1 MVVPVIVL
9 APVIA
14 QAVGLEAP
22 ILSVKA
28 TALIAEIMELEL
40 VIIKLVS
47 VWRSL
52 DIPGFCPHQ
61 NRVGVNHEHVPTFYI
76 HISDETPPLCI

>member
-1 MVVPVIVL
+1 MAVVVPVIVL
-9 APVIA
+9 APVIVR
-14 QAVGLEAP
+14 AVGLEVP
-22 ILSVKA
+22 ILREKA

-52 DIPGFCPHQ
+52 EFSGSS
-61 NRVGVNHEHVPTFYI
+61 V
-76 HISDETPPLCI
+76 HIKTE